1 MRPLKLRFQA
11 FGAYPGLHE
20 VDFEVL
26 GRRGLFLVTGPT
38 GTGKSTVFDAMVFAL
53 YGDLPGARAEGGE
66 ARSHYVG
73 PEVDT
78 FVEFEFETE
87 GQRYRIRRTPLWFK
101 PPKKDGGNPIKQT
114 SKATLARLVGGGTEP
129 VADQPNNVTDAC
141 KALVGLE
148 SKQFQRVVLLP
159 QGEFTKFLLAKD
171 ADRQLLLRELFDG
184 KLYDDA
190 TRLLRTRWGELEERV
205 HEVDGLI
212 EHHRTNAVTS
222 IRLAAAEWSPEVEFA
237 DDSSLDVVQAA
248 ADRLAPVRAEQQRLL
263 HDRSEAATEA
273 ERNAATASQ
282 AAERYDQAEAL
293 VIALAALVEEAEEVE
308 ALRQAVEASKRGASV
323 VAAADLVVGAE
334 ADLLAATEDRDTL
347 LQQISGEFS
356 AMAEPMPE
364 ATPAAVTAAVTG
376 LAAAVRNDRQLV
388 KAAADAEG
396 IAALG
401 EHEAEQANAK
411 IAAARAAFEA
421 AEGSLVALTS
431 KLAML
436 EPVASAEPVL
446 TERERV
452 LRNSCEQRSN
462 LEKAMTELPAAEAAA
477 KAARDR
483 SYDVMS
489 AFIATQAPR
498 LAAELVDGE
507 PCSVCGSTSH
517 PRPAQDNEADVV
529 DHDQVE
535 VARQAENAA
544 TTLHDSVKSRIETLR
559 GALGQA
565 ADEAPEALRAQLA
578 EVVAER
584 GRALAAAT
592 EAERLQPLRQ
602 AAERDRDAADGTV
615 RSSEVTAAQL
625 AAAAH
630 GKRAEAERLAASA
643 AAVDLARLDARE
655 QSLAALG
662 SVGEALGTALQ
673 RIAAAESVLT
683 TQRTAAD
690 TALSN
695 SGFASVAAGV
705 AAVLEADA
713 EREAANRVDEWD
725 AAKQSTET
733 KLGQLR
739 EQGVPQQRPDAEAM
753 TAAATQARRDVEELA
768 QRVNA
773 ASIELDR
780 TIKAIAD
787 AQQVGS
793 ESIELRAERDDAL
806 VAFRTCNGEAGMG
819 VKLER
824 WVLAAELERVT
835 QAANV
840 HLARMSNGRFRLGRK
855 EGRVTLEIEVFDS
868 NTGRARATSSLSG
881 GEQFQASLSLA
892 LGLAD
897 VVSHGGTA
905 SGRTFEALFVDE
917 GFGSL
922 DPKALDQ
929 AIEALLMIQ
938 AGGRMVG
945 AITHVEGMKER
956 LHTGIEVSARE
967 DGKGSTLK
975 VNP

>member
-171 ADRQLLLRELFDG
+171 ADRQVLLRELFDG

-190 TRLLRTRWGELEERV
+190 TKLLKTRAGALDEQVRD
-205 HEVDGLI
+205 VDGRI
-212 EHHRTNAVTS
+212 EHHRTNAITS
-222 IRLAAAEWSPEVEFA
+222 MRLAAAEWSPDVEFA
-237 DDSSLDVVQAA
+237 DDSPLDHVQAA
-248 ADRLAPVRAEQQRLL
+248 AERLAPVRTEQQRLL

-273 ERNAATASQ
+273 ERNAERARQ
-282 AAERYDQAEAL
+282 EAERYDQAELL
-293 VIALAALVEEAEEVE
+293 VSTLTALVEEAEEVE
-308 ALRQAVEASKRGASV
+308 ALRQAVEASQRGASV
-323 VAAADLVVGAE
+323 VAAAKLVAGAQ
-334 ADLLAATEDRDTL
+334 ADLLATTADRDTL
-347 LQQISGEFS
+347 LERISSQFS

-364 ATPAAVTAAVTG
+364 ATPAAVTAAVAG
-376 LAAAVRNDRQLV
+376 LSATVRNDRQLV
-388 KAAADAEG
+388 KAAADAGG
-396 IAALG
+396 IAALA
-401 EHEAEQANAK
+401 EHEAEQAKAE
-411 IAAARAAFEA
+411 IAAARETLEA
-421 AEGSLVALTS
+421 AEGSLAALKS
-431 KLAML
+431 KLATL
-436 EPVASAEPVL
+436 EPVATMERVL
-446 TERERV
+446 AERERV
-452 LRNSCEQRSN
+452 LENLCEQRSN
-462 LEKAMTELPAAEAAA
+462 LDKAMSELPALEAAA
-477 KAARDR
+477 KSARDH
-483 SYDVMS
+483 SYEVMS

-517 PRPAQDNEADVV
+517 PRPAQDNEAEVV

-535 VARQAENAA
+535 VARQAENTA
-544 TTLHDSVKSRIETLR
+544 TTLRDSVKSRIETL
-559 GALGQA
+559 GNALGQA
-565 ADEAPEALRAQLA
+565 AGEAPGTLQTRLA
-578 EVVAER
+578 EVSAELV
-584 GRALAAAT
+584 RARAAANEVT
-592 EAERLQPLRQ
+592 ELQPLLQ
-602 AAERDRDAADGTV
+602 LAQRDRDGADEAV
-615 RSSEVTAAQL
+615 RSSEVKAAQL
-625 AAAAH
+625 AAAAD
-630 GKRAEAERLAASA
+630 GKRTEARRLAASA
-643 AAVDLARLDARE
+643 AVVDLDRLDARE
-655 QSLAALG
+655 QSLAALE
-662 SVGEALGTALQ
+662 SVGDALGAVLQ
-673 RIAAAESVLT
+673 KVAAAKSVFT
-683 TQRTAAD
+683 TQQTAAD
-690 TALSN
+690 AALSN
-695 SGFASVAAGV
+695 SGFGSEAEAV
-705 AAVLEADA
+705 AAVLEADT
-713 EREAANRVDEWD
+713 EREAADRVAEWD
-725 AAKQSTET
+725 TAKQSTET
-733 KLGQLR
+733 KLDQLR
-739 EQGVPQQRPDAEAM
+739 EQGVPEQRPDAEALAG
-753 TAAATQARRDVEELA
+753 AAGQARRDVEELA

-780 TIKAIAD
+780 AIKAVAD
-787 AQQVGS
+787 ALEVGN
-793 ESIELRAERDDAL
+793 ESLELRAERDDAL
-806 VAFRTCNGEAGMG
+806 IAFSTCNGDAGMG

-840 HLARMSNGRFRLGRK
+840 HLGRMSNGRFRLGRK
-855 EGRVTLEIEVFDS
+855 EGKVTLAIEVFDS